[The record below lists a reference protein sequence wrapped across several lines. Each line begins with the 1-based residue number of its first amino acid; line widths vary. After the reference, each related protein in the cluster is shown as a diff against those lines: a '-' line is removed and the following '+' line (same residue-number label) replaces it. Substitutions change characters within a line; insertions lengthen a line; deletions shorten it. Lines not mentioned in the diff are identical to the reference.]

1 MNRQLLHKVYETIT
15 QTTIIME
22 YLFKTFTP
30 ERFFVHILFSAESDT
45 TQEANTLFQEAML
58 WIIAYTEESKP
69 ELISSCFSLQP
80 LAHACIRALLS
91 TKRALCDF
99 KRLNEKI
106 NTPEGVSK
114 WLKSEDMSSLN
125 S

>member
-30 ERFFVHILFSAESDT
+30 ERFFVHILFSTESDT

-58 WIIAYTEESKP
+58 
-69 ELISSCFSLQP
+69 
-80 LAHACIRALLS
+80 
-91 TKRALCDF
+91 
-99 KRLNEKI
+99 
-106 NTPEGVSK
+106 
-114 WLKSEDMSSLN
+114 
-125 S
+125 